1 VLTARFFRFR
11 PRLAGVL
18 GRLSWKGKG
27 SVSDAALS
35 KGVNLEASIAKFID
49 AGDCGDGP
57 GEGSVMEEESK
68 DTVVVGDDSVESD
81 AEVDVLFLG
90 W

>member
-1 VLTARFFRFR
+1 
-11 PRLAGVL
+11 
-18 GRLSWKGKG
+18 
-27 SVSDAALS
+27 VSGEVLS
-35 KGVNLEASIAKFID
+35 KGVNLEASMAKFID

-57 GEGSVMEEESK
+57 GEGSVMEDESK
-68 DTVVVGDDSVESD
+68 DTVVVGEDSVESD